1 MKKINIILVSIG
13 LALASLNSATAQVKV
28 GTNPTTIATTSNL
41 EVEAANGGKFTV
53 TKDSAKVII
62 KDGTQGA
69 GRLLTSDADGKA
81 SWKTAKEANLAELV
95 LRAYNPNIVQP
106 TGAVYIP
113 NVPIISGDAGNYNAS
128 TGVYTVTEPGFY
140 EYNMSLEVVGTL
152 GEIFTIRSSIAIQEG
167 TIRISSATWNPRVIS
182 GVRWMEAG
190 EQFVLTLGR
199 ISATPFTTDWKVQK
213 VSILIH
219 KR

>member
-13 LALASLNSATAQVKV
+13 LAMASLNSATAQVKV
-28 GTNPTTIATTSNL
+28 GANPTTIGTNSNL
-41 EVEAANGGKFTV
+41 EVEVTNGGKFTV

-69 GRLLTSDADGKA
+69 GRILTSDADGKA

-106 TGAVYIP
+106 TGAVFIP
-113 NVPIISGDAGNYNAS
+113 NVTFVSGDAANYNAS
-128 TGVYTVTEPGFY
+128 TGIYTVTEPGFY

-199 ISATPFTTDWKVQK
+199 VSATPFTTDWKVQK